1 MRTGLVTG
9 PEVARAAAILGVAP
23 SASPEVVRSAWRAA
37 VRREHPDAGGD
48 PDRFAVVTA
57 AYELLQEAQAQ
68 DRAQDWVW
76 AVPASSAVP
85 APAQAPVVT
94 RPGPGPAAVLIAT
107 GVAEAGVL
115 VGGAVVVGVAPV
127 ATVMVAI
134 TGAVLVGRYVY
145 LALGRP
151 SRR

>member
-9 PEVARAAAILGVAP
+9 PEVTRAAAILGVAP
-23 SASPEVVRSAWRAA
+23 GAPAEVVRSAWRAA

-76 AVPASSAVP
+76 AVPTTVP
-85 APAQAPVVT
+85 GPVPAPVVT
-94 RPGPGPAAVLIAT
+94 RPGPGPAALLIAT

-145 LALGRP
+145 LALGP
-151 SRR
+151 PARR